1 MKAER
6 LMNTKAAVS
15 LPFRLLDGLFAGNYT
30 NVFRFAEPYVCPALL
45 FFAASQLMRR
55 RKTA

>member
-1 MKAER
+1 
-6 LMNTKAAVS
+6 MNTKAAVS
-15 LPFRLLDGLFAGNYT
+15 LPFRLLDGVFAENYT
-30 NVFRFAEPYVCPALL
+30 HMFRFAEPYVCPALL